1 MKYKSITE
9 EAIEFIISRDLDE
22 LAGLTRYHVAATL
35 GINKA
40 YLSEKFKE
48 DTHWTVLE
56 FITFEK
62 MKRAERLLQTRPDL
76 TVNEISL
83 KVGIVKCTQ
92 FRSKFKK
99 VYGLK
104 PGKYRKVTKEKKN

>member
-1 MKYKSITE
+1 MKYENLSESVVEYVITRN
-9 EAIEFIISRDLDE
+9 IKE
-22 LAGLTRYHVAATL
+22 LSQLTRYKIADEF
-35 GINKA
+35 GINKN

-48 DTHWTVLE
+48 GARMTVLE
-56 FITFEK
+56 FLDFEK
-62 MKRAERLLQTRPDL
+62 MKRAECLLKKRPDL
-76 TVNEISL
+76 SVKKISHFL
-83 KVGIVKCTQ
+83 GIENLTQ